1 MLDIRKA
8 GDRGFADHGSLRS
21 FHSFFADYYDPRHV
35 HFPIGSP
42 GGREASVVLL
52 FDLP

>member
-8 GDRGFADHGSLRS
+8 GIAPGYEQKRFEPQEKRGRLNL
-21 FHSFFADYYDPRHV
+21 
-35 HFPIGSP
+35 IGSP